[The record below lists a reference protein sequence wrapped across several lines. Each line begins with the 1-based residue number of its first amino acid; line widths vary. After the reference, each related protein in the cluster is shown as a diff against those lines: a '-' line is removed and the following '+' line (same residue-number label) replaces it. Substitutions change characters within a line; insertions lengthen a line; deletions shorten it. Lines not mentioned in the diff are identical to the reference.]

1 MAMAVGIWE
10 DIPNMEMP
18 PRKKLKIGGEQEVD
32 AVLNLQFLPIVTL
45 SIIFRYLRHSSL
57 LNLSLANKR
66 MRGIIE
72 YELQHDHKLWF
83 CLHLK
88 PWMSQSCLNTLRK
101 ALARKAQHIKIIIVI
116 NADNI
121 IMSGTVFD
129 FILNFHD
136 ISALRI
142 ESKISIP
149 FILRYISVFQ
159 ESEFLKC
166 LNCKK
171 VFGKRIQKV
180 EFLRLNISV
189 QRMIN
194 SVEYSNIAK

>member
-1 MAMAVGIWE
+1 MALARWE

-18 PRKKLKIGGEQEVD
+18 PRKKLKSRGEQEED
-32 AVLNLQFLPIVTL
+32 ADLNLQFLPILTL
-45 SIIFRYLRHSSL
+45 SIIFRYLKHSSL

-101 ALARKAQHIKIIIVI
+101 AVARKAQHIKIIIVMD
-116 NADNI
+116 AEQ

-136 ISALRI
+136 ISALKIYSR
-142 ESKISIP
+142 ISIP
-149 FILRYISVFQ
+149 FILRYFSVFQ
-159 ESEFLKC
+159 KSNLLKC
-166 LNCKK
+166 INCKK
-171 VFGKRIQKV
+171 VFGKRIQRIDFVK
-180 EFLRLNISV
+180 LNIV
-189 QRMIN
+189 AQRMFN
-194 SVEYSNIAK
+194 TVEYSNIEK